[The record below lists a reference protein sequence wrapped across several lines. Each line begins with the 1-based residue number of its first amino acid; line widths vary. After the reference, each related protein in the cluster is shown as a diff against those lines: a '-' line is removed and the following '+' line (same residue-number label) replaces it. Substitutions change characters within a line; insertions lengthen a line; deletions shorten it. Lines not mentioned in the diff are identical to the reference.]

1 MIRRLFN
8 AVTRNGATVDVEA
21 PSTVRTD
28 IAGSPG
34 ATIVSGFRPRIE
46 SVDLLRGIVMVVMA
60 LDHVRDFFTIARFD
74 PLDLTQTTAA
84 YFFTRWITHF
94 CAPVFVFL
102 AGTGAFLF
110 STRGKTTQQL
120 SKFLLTR
127 GLWLIVLEF
136 TFVRLAWQFS
146 FDTSVI
152 FVQVIWV
159 IGWSMIFLSGLVR
172 LSTRTIAIVGIS
184 IIMLHNLL
192 DGIRPEFFGSLDW
205 LWMTLH
211 VQGVYPLSQGHAYMP
226 FYPLIPW
233 LGVMASGYAFG
244 ALFQLESSRR
254 RTVLIRL
261 GIGLTAGFVIVRGL
275 NVYGDL
281 VPWSSQETMFRTML
295 SFLNTTKYPPSLS
308 FLLMTLGP
316 SILFL
321 GLVDRGF
328 PSPFKPIIVFGRV
341 PLFYYVIH
349 LYAIHAAAVLAGVM
363 QGYDLGIFF
372 SIFLNFP
379 RDYGFNLFVVYG
391 VWIGIVVLL
400 YPVCRWFAGVKRRRK
415 DWWLSYL

>member
-1 MIRRLFN
+1 MIRWLLN
-8 AVTRNGATVDVEA
+8 TVTRNSETVDVEA
-21 PSTVRTD
+21 PSTVRTEVS
-28 IAGSPG
+28 GSAA
-34 ATIVSGFRPRIE
+34 ATIVSGTRPRID

-60 LDHVRDFFTIARFD
+60 LDHVRDFLTIARFD

-102 AGTGAFLF
+102 AGTGAFLS
-110 STRGKTTQQL
+110 STRGRTTPQL

-127 GLWLIVLEF
+127 GLWLIFVEL
-136 TFVRLAWQFS
+136 TFVRLGWLYS
-146 FDTSVI
+146 FDTSII
-152 FVQVIWV
+152 FVQVIWA
-159 IGWSMIFLSGLVR
+159 IGWSMIFLSGLVY
-172 LSTRTIAIVGIS
+172 LSTGAIATIGIS
-184 IIMLHNLL
+184 MIALHNLL
-192 DGIRPEFFGSLDW
+192 DGIQPESFGSFSW

-211 VQGVYPLSQGHAYMP
+211 VQGVYPLSPGHVYMS

-244 ALFQLESSRR
+244 SLFQMESSRR
-254 RTVLIRL
+254 RVVLIRL
-261 GIGLTAGFVIVRGL
+261 GLGLTAGFLIVRGL

-281 VPWSSQETMFRTML
+281 VPWSSQETTFRTVL

-328 PSPFKPIIVFGRV
+328 ASPFKPIIVFGRV
-341 PLFYYVIH
+341 PMFYYVIH
-349 LYAIHAAAVLAGVM
+349 LYVIHAAAVLAGVI
-363 QGYDLGIFF
+363 QGYDAGTFF

-379 RDYGFNLFVVYG
+379 SDYGFNLFVVYG